1 MKRLNT
7 IIVICLLA
15 ALNSCTIAQELP
27 ELDDYISNFNYETR
41 SDMRVNS
48 NELIELL
55 EIKKAILLD
64 IRFDEE
70 YNSWNFPFAMHIALP
85 DLPENLKKLDKN
97 KLYITACPHND
108 RAIIAMIYLT
118 NKGYK
123 VKYLS
128 DGLLS
133 LADYL
138 RGNNAYNF
146 MQK

>member
-1 MKRLNT
+1 MKTVNT
-7 IIVICLLA
+7 ILIIYLLT
-15 ALNSCTIAQELP
+15 ALTSCSIAQEVT
-27 ELDDYISNFNYETR
+27 EFDEYITNFNYETR
-41 SDMRVNS
+41 SDMRINS
-48 NELIELL
+48 EELIELL
-55 EIKKAILLD
+55 ELKKVTLLD
-64 IRFDEE
+64 IRFEEE

-85 DLPENLKKLDKN
+85 DLPKNLGKLDKN